1 MWVVPLKRGCGEDS
15 MGTDFVIVSTTIDS
29 TENAGRLGRAIV
41 EMRLAACVHMM
52 PVASIYRWQGE
63 IKTAEEYRIL
73 AKTRADL
80 ADSLVEFIKENH
92 PYEVPEIIVT
102 PILTGH
108 ETYLHW
114 LTDETG
120 QNPATD

>member
-1 MWVVPLKRGCGEDS
+1 MAAK
-15 MGTDFVIVSTTIDS
+15 FVIVSTTIDS
-29 TENAGRLGRAIV
+29 TEKAGWLGRAMV

-52 PVASIYRWQGE
+52 PIASVYRWKGE

-92 PYEVPEIIVT
+92 THEVPEIVVT
-102 PILTGH
+102 PILSGH
-108 ETYLHW
+108 KSYLHW
-114 LTDETG
+114 LTEETG

>member
-1 MWVVPLKRGCGEDS
+1 
-15 MGTDFVIVSTTIDS
+15 MGTDFVIVITTMDS
-29 TENAGRLGRAIV
+29 TEKAGWLGRAMI

-52 PVASIYRWQGE
+52 PVASVYRWKGE
-63 IKTAEEYRIL
+63 IKTSEEYRIL

-80 ADSLVEFIKENH
+80 ADSLVEFIKEHH

-102 PILTGH
+102 PILSGH
-108 ETYLHW
+108 KSYFQW
-114 LTDETG
+114 LSDETG

>member
-1 MWVVPLKRGCGEDS
+1 MCMARLKRGRGEDA

-29 TENAGRLGRAIV
+29 TEKAGWLGRAMI

-52 PVASIYRWQGE
+52 PIASVYRWQGD

-73 AKTRADL
+73 AKTRSDL
-80 ADSLVEFIKENH
+80 ADALVEFIKENH
-92 PYEVPEIIVT
+92 PYEVPEIVVT
-102 PILTGH
+102 PILSGH
-108 ETYLHW
+108 KSYLQW
-114 LTDETG
+114 LTEETG